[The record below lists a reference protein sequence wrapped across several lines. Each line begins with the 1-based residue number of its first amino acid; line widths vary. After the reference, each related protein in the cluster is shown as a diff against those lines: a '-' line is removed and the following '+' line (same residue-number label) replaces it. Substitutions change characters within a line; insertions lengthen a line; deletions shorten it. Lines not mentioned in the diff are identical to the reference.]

1 MFKHQIF
8 WAFWSKYMRILVDDK
23 LISLRSQLASEKCY
37 LLLDDHKPSFIHIH
51 SMPYIMI
58 KTLYIWMFPKIVD
71 IIPKWM
77 VYIFI
82 TFFFNGRFEGNT
94 SPMFPLFLE
103 TPIST
108 PWKINMEPT
117 NHPSRKEHDLLN
129 LHDYVPC

>member
-1 MFKHQIF
+1 
-8 WAFWSKYMRILVDDK
+8 
-23 LISLRSQLASEKCY
+23 
-37 LLLDDHKPSFIHIH
+37 
-51 SMPYIMI
+51 
-58 KTLYIWMFPKIVD
+58 MFPKIVD